1 VVEEDEEVLPV
12 VAAAASLR
20 GAVASA
26 GLLCRGSS
34 GLCCRLKRGALKGL
48 ARASWVRAVG
58 YMVSCL
64 PAAGRCTTINRNQAS
79 AVDRRDTHT
88 PASTLS

>member
-1 VVEEDEEVLPV
+1 MAEEDEEVLPV

-20 GAVASA
+20 GDVAAA
-26 GLLCRGSS
+26 GLLCSVSS

-64 PAAGRCTTINRNQAS
+64 PAAGRGSSVSSLRYS
-79 AVDRRDTHT
+79 GW
-88 PASTLS
+88 S